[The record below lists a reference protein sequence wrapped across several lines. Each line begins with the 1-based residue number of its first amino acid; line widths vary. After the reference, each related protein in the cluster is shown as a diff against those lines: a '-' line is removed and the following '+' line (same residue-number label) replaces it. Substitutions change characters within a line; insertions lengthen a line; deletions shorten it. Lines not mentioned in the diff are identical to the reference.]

1 MNIFYNYWLAN
12 IPGIGNKKIQEI
24 LKYTKDAKT
33 VYNLS
38 KKQLKEFEFL
48 TVKNIQMIL
57 EAQNDYQIKEQFE
70 NMQKKGVAF
79 VCELEEEYPDKLRNL
94 VDAPFGLYIKG
105 RLPSEIKPSVA
116 IIGARRCSPYGR
128 EVARKFGEEFAQYG
142 IQIISGLAR
151 GIDGIG
157 QMSAVEAG
165 GESFGVLG
173 CGVDIC
179 YPRENIELYMQ
190 IQKKGGL
197 LSEYPIGTQPRAN
210 LFPYRNRLISGLADV
225 LLIIEAKVK
234 SGTFITVEYALEQG
248 KDVFVVPGRI
258 NDALSQ
264 GCNELIK
271 QGAGIV
277 TSFQDILDVFG
288 VKSEK
293 KCLENIKNQLN
304 TNLALEKKQ
313 LIVYSCL
320 SLEPKSIETIIQE
333 VNLSI
338 PELTNIIVTLQMM
351 GLIYEPARNYYVRT
365 SIKEG

>member
-1 MNIFYNYWLAN
+1 MNTFYNYWLAN
-12 IPGIGNKKIQEI
+12 IPGIGNKTIQKI

-33 VYNLS
+33 VYYLS

-48 TVKNIQMIL
+48 SAKNVQMIL
-57 EAQNDYQIKEQFE
+57 EAQNDSHIKEQFKK
-70 NMQKKGVAF
+70 MQTKGIAF
-79 VCELEEEYPDKLRNL
+79 VCELEKEYPAKLRNL
-94 VDAPFGLYIKG
+94 CDAPFGLYVKG
-105 RLPSEIKPSVA
+105 RLPSERKPCVA

-128 EVARKFGEEFAQYG
+128 EIARTFAKEFAQYD

-151 GIDGIG
+151 GIDGIA
-157 QMSAVEAG
+157 QMSAVEVG
-165 GESFGVLG
+165 GSSFGVLG

-197 LSEYPIGTQPRAN
+197 ISEYPIGTQPRAN

-225 LLIIEAKVK
+225 LLIIEAKIK
-234 SGTFITVEYALEQG
+234 SGTLITVEYALEQG

-258 NDALSQ
+258 HDALSQ

-277 TSFQDILDVFG
+277 TSIQDILDVFG
-288 VKSEK
+288 VINEK
-293 KCLENIKNQLN
+293 KCLENIKIQLN

-365 SIKEG
+365 TINEG